1 MFKLDLIQTV
11 TFAGLVLFLGYRI
24 RALIPPL
31 ARYNIPAAVIGGML
45 SSVLFSAVQTTEDS
59 RCSALTQRCRLH

>member
-45 SSVLFSAVQTTEDS
+45 SSVLF
-59 RCSALTQRCRLH
+59 LLF

>member
-45 SSVLFSAVQTTEDS
+45 SSALFLLSQATRTRAVH
-59 RCSALTQRCRLH
+59 L